1 MQLDTTANS
10 HVGGYARHQIC
21 IQAISIKACAER
33 ESSTMI
39 MVRQAGT
46 GRLVAAA
53 SLAFTSIWLAD
64 SEVAIH
70 MERFVPSRSNCG
82 EDALCL

>member
-1 MQLDTTANS
+1 
-10 HVGGYARHQIC
+10 
-21 IQAISIKACAER
+21 
-33 ESSTMI
+33 MI